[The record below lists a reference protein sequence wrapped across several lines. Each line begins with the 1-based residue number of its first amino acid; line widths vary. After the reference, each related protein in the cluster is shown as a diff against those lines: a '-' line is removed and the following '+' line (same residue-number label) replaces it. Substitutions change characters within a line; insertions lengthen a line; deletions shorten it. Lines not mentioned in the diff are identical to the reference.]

1 MMSKKKEVADKKN
14 KNVSNDNVQI
24 CFEICFERCF
34 EMYTSL
40 TVLDLISNGPRRAR
54 SFLAED
60 IWRTRSST
68 MAAGTCRPAHHAD
81 TYVHAAE

>member
-1 MMSKKKEVADKKN
+1 MMSKKKEVADKKI
-14 KNVSNDNVQI
+14 KM
-24 CFEICFERCF
+24 CRTTMCKYGFERCF

-54 SFLAED
+54 SFLAEG

-68 MAAGTCRPAHHAD
+68 MAAGTCRPAHHAG

>member
-1 MMSKKKEVADKKN
+1 M
-14 KNVSNDNVQI
+14 SNDNVQI
-24 CFEICFERCF
+24 CFEICFERCFERCF

-54 SFLAED
+54 SFLAEG
-60 IWRTRSST
+60 IWRIRSST
-68 MAAGTCRPAHHAD
+68 MAAGTCRPAHHAG